1 MGRVGEAIDMLLHS
15 SSEKSTSA
23 TAQTFESNFAPGKA
37 LICPSEIENLTTLEL
52 LYHLNQIEG
61 VPLVGDPARAFATF
75 DTSRGIL
82 NIYSKAPDYMKIVS
96 HHTVSLLA
104 ALDCAKNQGA
114 SFNVCGD
121 NVICVLRDV
130 TVQGASYGE
139 AALRAL
145 LKYQLTHC

>member
-1 MGRVGEAIDMLLHS
+1 MGRAGEAIDMLLRS
-15 SSEKSTSA
+15 SSEKSNPATAHTSA
-23 TAQTFESNFAPGKA
+23 PNFSPGNA
-37 LICPSEIENLTTLEL
+37 LSSTPQIENLSTLEL
-52 LYHLNQIEG
+52 LYHLNQTEG
-61 VPLVGDPARAFATF
+61 VQLVGDPARAFATF
-75 DTSRGIL
+75 DTSQGIL
-82 NIYSKAPDYMKIVS
+82 NIYSKAPDCINIVS

-104 ALDCAKNQGA
+104 ALKCAQNQGA

-121 NVICVLRDV
+121 NVICVLKDV